1 MCRYA
6 LKRHL
11 LKFEAI
17 YPETAVPLGFVK
29 KEPVYAR
36 ECVHTV
42 SVKLLS
48 YFFGDEKKPKLRNIK
63 LVILVQIWNI
73 LKLLQRTGGCPP

>member
-1 MCRYA
+1 MYRYA

-17 YPETAVPLGFVK
+17 YPDTAVPLGYVK

-42 SVKLLS
+42 SSLIKYDDNSLRFFVKVVHVPTLCRMQTS
-48 YFFGDEKKPKLRNIK
+48 AKKELHK
-63 LVILVQIWNI
+63 
-73 LKLLQRTGGCPP
+73 